1 MLFIED
7 EIIKLGGVILSGQVK
22 SVEITQEATI
32 DEIEDDKGQKKA
44 SQPVGYGAAKIT
56 IDFILEDGSKSTL
69 EQIADMQRLF
79 KDYGQTAARLLPIV
93 NEDCSAIG
101 ITEVYFKSLGTK
113 SVTAASGR
121 TASLVLETPTIASI
135 QTQTVET
142 ETEGAAGSGQQ
153 TGSTT
158 GTAGSGQ
165 QTGGTTRAAKTTKD
179 TTKSPAHDIRAVKR
193 GNNWDMI
200 Y

>member
-7 EIIKLGGVILSGQVK
+7 EIIKLGGVVLSGQVK

-32 DEIEDDKGQKKA
+32 DEIEDDKGQTKA
-44 SQPVGYGAAKIT
+44 SQPTGYGAAKIT
-56 IDFILEDGSKSTL
+56 VDFILEDGSKSTL

-79 KDYGQTAARLLPIV
+79 KDYGQTAARLLPVV
-93 NEDCSAIG
+93 NEDCSARG

-113 SVTAASGR
+113 SVTASSGR

-135 QTQTVET
+135 QTQTVESGNG
-142 ETEGAAGSGQQ
+142 ETSGSGQQ
-153 TGSTT
+153 SGGTT
-158 GTAGSGQ
+158 GTVGN
-165 QTGGTTRAAKTTKD
+165 TNKTTKD
-179 TTKSPAHDIRAVKR
+179 TTKSPAHDIRAVKK
-193 GNNWDMI
+193 GNNWAMI

>member
-1 MLFIED
+1 M
-7 EIIKLGGVILSGQVK
+7 
-22 SVEITQEATI
+22 
-32 DEIEDDKGQKKA
+32 
-44 SQPVGYGAAKIT
+44 
-56 IDFILEDGSKSTL
+56 
-69 EQIADMQRLF
+69 
-79 KDYGQTAARLLPIV
+79 
-93 NEDCSAIG
+93 
-101 ITEVYFKSLGTK
+101 
-113 SVTAASGR
+113 
-121 TASLVLETPTIASI
+121 
-135 QTQTVET
+135 ET

>member
-93 NEDCSAIG
+93 NEDCSARG
-101 ITEVYFKSLGTK
+101 ITEVYFKSL
-113 SVTAASGR
+113 GR

-142 ETEGAAGSGQQ
+142 ETEGTAGSGQQ

-165 QTGGTTRAAKTTKD
+165 QTGGTTRVAKTTKD

>member
-7 EIIKLGGVILSGQVK
+7 EILKLGGVVLSGQVK

-32 DEIEDDKGQKKA
+32 DEIEDDKGQTKA

-56 IDFILEDGSKSTL
+56 IEFILEDGSKSTL

-79 KDYGQTAARLLPIV
+79 KDYGQTAATLLPVV
-93 NEDCSAIG
+93 NEDCSARG

-113 SVTAASGR
+113 SVTASSGR

-142 ETEGAAGSGQQ
+142 GTGTGETTGSGQQ
-153 TGSTT
+153 SG
-158 GTAGSGQ
+158 GTAG
-165 QTGGTTRAAKTTKD
+165 KTTKD
-179 TTKSPAHDIRAVKR
+179 TTKSPAHDIRAIKK
-193 GNNWDMI
+193 GNNWAMI
-200 Y
+200 N

>member
-7 EIIKLGGVILSGQVK
+7 EILKLGGVILSGQVK

-32 DEIEDDKGQKKA
+32 DEIEDDKGQTKA

-56 IDFILEDGSKSTL
+56 VEFILEDGNKSTL

-79 KDYGQTAARLLPIV
+79 KDYGQTAARLLPVV
-93 NEDCSAIG
+93 NEDCSARG

-113 SVTAASGR
+113 SVTASSGR

-135 QTQTVET
+135 QTQTVQNESSET
-142 ETEGAAGSGQQ
+142 AGGGQQ
-153 TGSTT
+153 
-158 GTAGSGQ
+158 SGR
-165 QTGGTTRAAKTTKD
+165 TTRATGTTGNTNQTTKD
-179 TTKSPAHDIRAVKR
+179 TTKSPAHDVRAVKK
-193 GNNWDMI
+193 GNSWAMI
-200 Y
+200 N

>member
-1 MLFIED
+1 M
-7 EIIKLGGVILSGQVK
+7 
-22 SVEITQEATI
+22 
-32 DEIEDDKGQKKA
+32 
-44 SQPVGYGAAKIT
+44 
-56 IDFILEDGSKSTL
+56 
-69 EQIADMQRLF
+69 

-93 NEDCSAIG
+93 NEDCSARG

-142 ETEGAAGSGQQ
+142 ETEGTAGSGQQ

-165 QTGGTTRAAKTTKD
+165 QTGGTTRVEKTTKD